1 MIHKIATY
9 QRKAIKMANK
19 RKHPLLICIIFLSL
33 VIITPYYQESP
44 ITKGTYEISE
54 KNAYILLNN
63 NTKQLVVNI
72 NQITYLTPIENDSFF
87 INQVQLSQR
96 EKLYLPKD
104 DLDSDKKLTRWKYR
118 FTSKK
123 IQKRKFDACKNRWI
137 GNWKNT

>member
-1 MIHKIATY
+1 M
-9 QRKAIKMANK
+9 
-19 RKHPLLICIIFLSL
+19 
-33 VIITPYYQESP
+33 
-44 ITKGTYEISE
+44 
-54 KNAYILLNN
+54 
-63 NTKQLVVNI
+63 NI

-137 GNWKNT
+137 SNWKST